1 VASKDRGR
9 ENKEIGYRETNMSWV
24 ELCLDTTTEGVDW
37 VCTLLATTTYTSDIR
52 IDSYKQSRETK
63 EDWVFTI
70 YFYLPNDADAN
81 QRIQKISNLLS
92 SLQRTQ
98 LTSGVQ
104 ADVVEEKP
112 EGVDIDSFP
121 VRIGKKFVVLSPDAG
136 YKSEAADEIILRL
149 KTSLAFGSGLHPA
162 TMLAMDLL
170 EKYVNPNMNAL
181 DLGSGSGILSIAI
194 AKLGGQ
200 VLALDSDRIA
210 VESTQD
216 AVKRN
221 GVEPQVKVMQGSL
234 GKGREIG
241 HWMGGDNI
249 GNISTI
255 NPNANFDLIVA
266 NILGR
271 IHNTLAPEYRQAL
284 RLGGIL
290 IASGFNKDYEESVV
304 VALEAEGFEIM
315 DRESSCE
322 WIAIA
327 LRLKAS

>member
-1 VASKDRGR
+1 
-9 ENKEIGYRETNMSWV
+9 MSWV
-24 ELCLDTTTEGVDW
+24 ELCLDTTTEAVDW

-52 IDSYKQSRETK
+52 ISEYKQSSETK

-70 YFYLPNDADAN
+70 YFYLPNDVSAS
-81 QRIQKISNLLS
+81 QRIQQISNLLS
-92 SLQRTQ
+92 SLQRTK
-98 LTSGVQ
+98 LTTAIQ
-104 ADVVEEKP
+104 ADVVDEKP
-112 EGVDIDSFP
+112 EGVDIDNFP
-121 VRIGKKFVVLSPDAG
+121 VRIGKKFVVLSPDG
-136 YKSEAADEIILRL
+136 IYKSEYKSKYKSEAADEIILRL

-162 TMLAMDLL
+162 TMLAMGLL
-170 EKYVNPNMNAL
+170 EKYVNPNMNVL

-221 GVEPQVKVMQGSL
+221 GVEQQVKVMQGSL
-234 GKGREIG
+234 GKGSEIG
-241 HWMGGDNI
+241 HWMGRDSI
-249 GNISTI
+249 GEISTI

-271 IHNTLAPEYRQAL
+271 IHTTLAPDYHQAL
-284 RLGGIL
+284 RWGGML
-290 IASGFNKDYEESVV
+290 IASGFNQDYEESVV
-304 VALEAEGFEIM
+304 AALEAEEFEMI
-315 DRESSCE
+315 DRQSLGE

-327 LRLKAS
+327 LRLKIS